1 MYGLLCPPTI
11 AGLGKTPRKNVNIS
25 LDKETYEHFIAYCR
39 QEGLIA
45 GRQIDKMIANYI
57 GIKG

>member
-1 MYGLLCPPTI
+1 MPPTI